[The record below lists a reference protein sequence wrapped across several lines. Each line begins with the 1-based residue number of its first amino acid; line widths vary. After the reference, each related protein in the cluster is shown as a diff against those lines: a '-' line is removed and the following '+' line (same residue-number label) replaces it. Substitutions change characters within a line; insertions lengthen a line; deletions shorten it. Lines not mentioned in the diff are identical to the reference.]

1 MTPTKKM
8 LSWGK
13 KPLDKLTIVMYNKE
27 NEISEVL
34 KYDVHD

>member
-13 KPLDKLTIVMYNKE
+13 KPLDKNPVIVYNKE

-34 KYDVHD
+34 KYDVFD